1 MNVKR
6 TIIQA
11 LVTSFAIA
19 FFNLIIQPV
28 YEGYLTSLGHT
39 MGVAELGIAYF
50 AVFLIS
56 WVVAFFMSRNHNAE
70 VA

>member
-1 MNVKR
+1 MSVKR
-6 TIIQA
+6 TVIQA

-19 FFNLIIQPV
+19 CFNLLIQPV
-28 YEGYLTSLGHT
+28 YEGYLVSLGHT

-50 AVFLIS
+50 AVFVIS
-56 WVVAFFMSRNHNAE
+56 YVVAFFMSRNRGAE